1 MSRRKGPTPP
11 QDWGDW
17 HEVEGLVN
25 RLSREPVNHNRD
37 IQRIVQNNRYLVI
50 ITRIEPNGNAGAE
63 APTLIWLSIR
73 RQDRKVV
80 RDWRDLQRIK
90 NELVG
95 PECEG
100 MEMYPA
106 ESRLVD
112 TSNQFH
118 LWVFEDPTVRFPWGY
133 DDRLVLDADVAAA
146 MEPGAVQRPFGE
158 SA

>member
-1 MSRRKGPTPP
+1 MPKKGPTPP

-17 HEVEGLVN
+17 VEADGLVN
-25 RLSREPVNHNRD
+25 RLTREPVNHDRD
-37 IQRIVQNNRYLVI
+37 VQRIVANNRYLVI
-50 ITRIEPNGNAGAE
+50 ITRVEPNENAGPG

-95 PECEG
+95 PENEG

-112 TSNQFH
+112 TANQFH
-118 LWVFEDPTVRFPWGY
+118 LWVFEDPTIRFPWGY
-133 DDRLVLDADVAAA
+133 EDRLVLDADAATE
-146 MEPGAVQRPFGE
+146 MESGAVQRPFGA